1 MYRAKPQPKW
11 VHLFCHTLNV
21 IPMNWYLEMELHHG
35 TEEWDFLGQGFFMT
49 FNFKDGFES
58 INESLQEVKTTIFKI
73 L

>member
-1 MYRAKPQPKW
+1 
-11 VHLFCHTLNV
+11 
-21 IPMNWYLEMELHHG
+21 MNWYLEMELHHG